1 MQQVSDSPLSEE
13 LRYGSSFQRTYE
25 SNLPAAP
32 TQSNCGI
39 SLHLHRDAGISAER
53 FQKDTPPFSI
63 ALNGV
68 VNSGPF
74 FGGRGPRQIFS
85 NEVVDPISTRTSS
98 FQVWVAIKMGLAD
111 AFNKDGAPQMEIFL
125 KQCDPYTALSVWL
138 LRNSEKCIEKKTRDQ
153 VERLVYAL
161 DELRYEREI
170 NSLNTSPNILEQI
183 YSIFEQADS
192 PLSSN
197 DNSSEK
203 RDEEIISKINQIGE
217 GITRFVEG
225 SGEIGEKED
234 RPKCLVSES
243 VSEFLRFGQNGKIEP
258 NLSVS
263 LSQYTPNSPDEFVT
277 QIASGINLHVK
288 PRHVYRFDEFI
299 EQSPAYSVGLDG
311 TVYGPSCKD
320 KIGLHLNVNHHE
332 EVDRFATR
340 STAQQIFLLSKL
352 GRFREFPGSNDLQ
365 MHFHVN
371 DPDED
376 VCLAVWL
383 LKNQDKIE
391 DPWLK
396 DKIEIL
402 VRTAELLDATAG
414 AFPFD
419 PDSEIMRKIS
429 WIFEPYNEARKA
441 SKISEMKGE
450 DMASLIEK
458 VGERIT
464 EYVYGEGE
472 KKQLQMHY
480 ETVDQG
486 QGWSLLQETRDTGS
500 AGRIGF
506 FNHGGRAF
514 CSYREVN
521 VDGGEKRYAYSLCR
535 FSPYITGFP
544 LDEFYYLLN
553 RVEGSE
559 HSANDSWGGGDSTGG
574 SPRKSLSKLAPQQFK
589 SIIDSYLG
597 FRDRALESG
606 ESGEEIVDLYLEKH
620 QNFIEQV
627 KSGSIP
633 KDPPILA
640 D

>member
-1 MQQVSDSPLSEE
+1 MFLMGGVNGE
-13 LRYGSSFQRTYE
+13 LRDGSSFQPVYHLT
-25 SNLPAAP
+25 LP
-32 TQSNCGI
+32 TVTSQSTPI
-39 SLHLHRDAGISAER
+39 SLHVHHGSALSTD
-53 FQKDTPPFSI
+53 QVKTIMPPFSI

-74 FGGRGPRQIFS
+74 FDGSGPRQIFS

-98 FQVWVAIKMGLAD
+98 FQVWVAIKMGLPD
-111 AFNKDGAPQMEIFL
+111 AFKKDDAPQMEIFL
-125 KQCDPYTALSVWL
+125 KRCDPYTALSVWL

-170 NSLNTSPNILEQI
+170 NSLNTSPNILKQI
-183 YSIFEQADS
+183 NWIFEPADS
-192 PLSSN
+192 PLSLN
-197 DNSSEK
+197 DNSSENS
-203 RDEEIISKINQIGE
+203 DEEIISKIDKIGE
-217 GITRFVEG
+217 RITRFVEG
-225 SGEIGEKED
+225 SEEIGEKEH

-243 VSEFLRFGQNGKIEP
+243 VSEFLRFGQNGKIDR
-258 NLSVS
+258 NRSVS
-263 LSQYTPNSPDEFVT
+263 ISKYKSNSSDEFVT
-277 QIASGINLHVK
+277 QIASGIILHVK
-288 PRHVYRFDEFI
+288 PRIVDEL
-299 EQSPAYSVGLDG
+299 EKLDPYSLPLDG
-311 TVYGPSCKD
+311 EVGGPSRTD
-320 KIGLHLNVNHHE
+320 KFKLRLNVNHHE
-332 EVDRFATR
+332 GVDRFATR

-352 GRFREFPGSNDLQ
+352 GRFREFLGSSDLQ
-365 MHFHVN
+365 MHVHVN

-391 DPWLK
+391 DPSFK

-419 PDSEIMRKIS
+419 PDSEIMRQVS

-441 SKISEMKGE
+441 SKISEMNGKG
-450 DMASLIEK
+450 MASLIEE

-464 EYVYGEGE
+464 KYVYGKGE
-472 KKQLQMHY
+472 QKQLQMHY
-480 ETVDQG
+480 EEVDKG
-486 QGWSLLQETRDTGS
+486 EGWSLLKETRDTGS

-506 FNHGGRAF
+506 FNDGGRAF

-589 SIIDSYLG
+589 SIVDHYLG

>member
-1 MQQVSDSPLSEE
+1 
-13 LRYGSSFQRTYE
+13 
-25 SNLPAAP
+25 
-32 TQSNCGI
+32 
-39 SLHLHRDAGISAER
+39 
-53 FQKDTPPFSI
+53 
-63 ALNGV
+63 
-68 VNSGPF
+68 
-74 FGGRGPRQIFS
+74 
-85 NEVVDPISTRTSS
+85 
-98 FQVWVAIKMGLAD
+98 
-111 AFNKDGAPQMEIFL
+111 
-125 KQCDPYTALSVWL
+125 
-138 LRNSEKCIEKKTRDQ
+138 
-153 VERLVYAL
+153 
-161 DELRYEREI
+161 
-170 NSLNTSPNILEQI
+170 
-183 YSIFEQADS
+183 
-192 PLSSN
+192 
-197 DNSSEK
+197 
-203 RDEEIISKINQIGE
+203 
-217 GITRFVEG
+217 
-225 SGEIGEKED
+225 
-234 RPKCLVSES
+234 
-243 VSEFLRFGQNGKIEP
+243 
-258 NLSVS
+258 
-263 LSQYTPNSPDEFVT
+263 
-277 QIASGINLHVK
+277 
-288 PRHVYRFDEFI
+288 
-299 EQSPAYSVGLDG
+299 
-311 TVYGPSCKD
+311 
-320 KIGLHLNVNHHE
+320 
-332 EVDRFATR
+332 
-340 STAQQIFLLSKL
+340 
-352 GRFREFPGSNDLQ
+352 
-365 MHFHVN
+365 
-371 DPDED
+371 
-376 VCLAVWL
+376 
-383 LKNQDKIE
+383 
-391 DPWLK
+391 
-396 DKIEIL
+396 
-402 VRTAELLDATAG
+402 
-414 AFPFD
+414 
-419 PDSEIMRKIS
+419 
-429 WIFEPYNEARKA
+429 
-441 SKISEMKGE
+441 MKGE